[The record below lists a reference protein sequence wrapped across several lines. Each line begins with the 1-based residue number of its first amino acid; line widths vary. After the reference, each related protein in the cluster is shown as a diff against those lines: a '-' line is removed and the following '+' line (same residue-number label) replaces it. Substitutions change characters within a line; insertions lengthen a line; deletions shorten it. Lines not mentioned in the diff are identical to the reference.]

1 MVPKTDHDDAQDRA
15 AIKKTEESAAKKDET
30 AVAPLKTAA
39 PAIELGAAEL
49 RGNSPISP
57 ADLLALSRNGES
69 DNLLGQGRAL
79 DAIRLGIGID
89 APGYNVF
96 VSGLRTRAERDSIL
110 RLLQDRAAK
119 MPTPGDWV
127 YVHNFRTPEA
137 PIAIALKAGQGA
149 ELQARM
155 KELISFVIEQLP
167 KAFRQED
174 FDQERTALRDKYNA
188 RAQELYGT
196 FETRAKERGFAIQSG
211 PGGQVIFIP
220 LIGGKLPESPDELKR
235 EMAALPDAEK
245 ERLARVQ
252 GELQNEL
259 ATLLMRQQEVMREL
273 ISDIRHIERAFAGRL
288 ISPAVQAIKT
298 HFDSSAVSAF
308 LDEIAE
314 HMLSHLDRFRETAP
328 ESSGGGEGPPA
339 AGPAG
344 EENARFIEYQV
355 NVFVDNAGRTGAPVI
370 CEDAP
375 TYRNIFGTIERWIDP
390 MGRSGTN
397 FTRIIPG
404 SFMKAH
410 GGFLVLDLEDAAV
423 EPGVWKTLKRVL
435 KTGRMTPE
443 TFEPFAF
450 FAVSGLKP
458 EPIEIHNKVI
468 VMGGAQLYNML
479 YFYDQ
484 EFPTLFKV
492 KAEIRPVIDADRQA
506 AGHYASH
513 VGALARREN
522 LPDFDGAALKR
533 LVEFGMRMA
542 GDRDRVLSM
551 MEPIDDLCRES
562 AYFARTENSTA
573 VTAAHVDRALG
584 ERVLRLNFIEE
595 EIRRLIANGTII
607 INRDGASV
615 GQINGLAVLDIGGY
629 HFGRPSRVTVTV
641 ALGQA
646 GLINIEREARLS
658 GSTHDKG
665 IMILSGFMRARFG
678 QTNPIAMSASIC
690 FEQSY
695 SGIDGD
701 SASSTELYGLLSA
714 LSGVPIRQDL
724 AVTGSVDQFGTVQ
737 AIGGVND
744 KIEGF
749 YRVCKATGLTGHQ
762 GVLIPSSNV
771 RNLMLDFETVDAVER
786 GVFHIYAVDTIDHGI
801 EILTGVR
808 AGTID
813 EPGTINYLV
822 AKRLR
827 EMGEK
832 MRAQPS
838 SETRVIHERD
848 AAANPKP
855 PGPPEPP
862 GPPDPSGPPEPPK
875 PPDPPGPPK
884 PPG

>member
-1 MVPKTDHDDAQDRA
+1 MALKTDHDELQDGGTL
-15 AIKKTEESAAKKDET
+15 KSAPPPVEL
-30 AVAPLKTAA
+30 VASD
-39 PAIELGAAEL
+39 L
-49 RGNSPISP
+49 RGASPIAP
-57 ADLLALSRNGES
+57 EELLRLSRDGEV
-69 DNLLGQGRAL
+69 DHLLGQGRAL
-79 DAIRLGIGID
+79 DAIRLAIGID

-110 RLLQDRAAK
+110 RLLRERAST

-127 YVHNFRTPEA
+127 YVNNFRTPEA
-137 PIAIALKAGQGA
+137 PIAIALKAGQGS
-149 ELQARM
+149 ELHTRM
-155 KELISFVIEQLP
+155 KELVGFVIEQLP

-188 RAQELYGT
+188 RAQELYGS
-196 FETRAKERGFAIQSG
+196 FEARAKERGFAIQGG
-211 PGGQVIFIP
+211 PGGQIIFIP
-220 LIGGKLPESPDELKR
+220 LIGGKMPESPDELKR

-245 ERLARVQ
+245 ERLGRVQ
-252 GELQNEL
+252 SELQNEL
-259 ATLLMRQQEVMREL
+259 ATLLMRQQEVMRDL
-273 ISDIRHIERAFAGRL
+273 IADIRHIERAFAGRL
-288 ISPAVQAIKT
+288 ITPAISAIKQR
-298 HFDSSAVSAF
+298 FDSSAISAY
-308 LDEIAE
+308 LDEVAE
-314 HMLSHLDRFRETAP
+314 HMLSHLERFREASP
-328 ESSGGGEGPPA
+328 ENPGGGDGLPIAPPA
-339 AGPAG
+339 
-344 EENARFIEYQV
+344 EENARFVEYQV

-410 GGFLVLDLEDAAV
+410 GGFLILDLEDAAV
-423 EPGVWKTLKRVL
+423 EPGVWKTLKRSL

-458 EPIEIHNKVI
+458 EPIEIRNKVI
-468 VMGGAQLYNML
+468 VMGGAQLYNLL

-484 EFPTLFKV
+484 EFATLFKV
-492 KAEIRPVIDADRQA
+492 KAEIRPVINADHEA
-506 AGHYASH
+506 AAHYASH
-513 VGALARREN
+513 VGAIARREN
-522 LPDFDGAALKR
+522 LPGFDGTALQR
-533 LVEFGMRMA
+533 IVEFGMRLA
-542 GDRDRVLSM
+542 GDRERVLSM

-562 AYFARTENSTA
+562 AYFARAENSA
-573 VTAAHVDRALG
+573 VVTAALVDRALH

-607 INRDGASV
+607 VHREGASV
-615 GQINGLAVLDIGGY
+615 GQINGLAVLDIGSY
-629 HFGRPSRVTVTV
+629 QFGRPSRVTVTV
-641 ALGQA
+641 ALGQS
-646 GLINIEREARLS
+646 GVINIEREARLS

-665 IMILSGFMRARFG
+665 IMILSGFMRERFG
-678 QTNPIAMSASIC
+678 QTSAIAMTASIC

-749 YRVCKATGLTGHQ
+749 YRVCKATGLTGRQ
-762 GVLIPSSNV
+762 GVLVPRSNL
-771 RNLMLDFETVDAVER
+771 RNLMLDFDTIDAVAR
-786 GVFHIYAVDTIDHGI
+786 GVFHVYAVDTIDTGI

-808 AGTID
+808 AGAID
-813 EPGTINYLV
+813 EPGTINFLV

-832 MRAQPS
+832 MREHPTG
-838 SETRVIHERD
+838 ETRIIHETEPTVHP
-848 AAANPKP
+848 PKP

-862 GPPDPSGPPEPPK
+862 G
-875 PPDPPGPPK
+875 
-884 PPG
+884 